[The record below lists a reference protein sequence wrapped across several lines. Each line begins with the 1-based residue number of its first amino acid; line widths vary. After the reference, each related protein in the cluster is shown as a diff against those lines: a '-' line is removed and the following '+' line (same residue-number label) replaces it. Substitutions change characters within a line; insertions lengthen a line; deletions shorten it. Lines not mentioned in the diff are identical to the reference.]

1 MEDGHGQREP
11 GVGGCR
17 GGLFCAWGRR
27 FLAHGGDELI
37 SVLSGDFRELRGA
50 VVSPEQALDVAQ
62 LLGVCI
68 AEE

>member
-1 MEDGHGQREP
+1 MGNVSRGSA
-11 GVGGCR
+11 GAAGGP
-17 GGLFCAWGRR
+17 FCACGRR